1 VEREVLKAIL
11 FNMKVDHPYQEL
23 IRTVKQMKG
32 QRDLAQ
38 VRLDGDGFWLA
49 RHPPGEQLLT
59 DALFRWRGI

>member
-1 VEREVLKAIL
+1 MSVDPVLTQRSVCSQLIMFEREVLKAIL

-38 VRLDGDGFWLA
+38 VSALA
-49 RHPPGEQLLT
+49 N
-59 DALFRWRGI
+59 AL